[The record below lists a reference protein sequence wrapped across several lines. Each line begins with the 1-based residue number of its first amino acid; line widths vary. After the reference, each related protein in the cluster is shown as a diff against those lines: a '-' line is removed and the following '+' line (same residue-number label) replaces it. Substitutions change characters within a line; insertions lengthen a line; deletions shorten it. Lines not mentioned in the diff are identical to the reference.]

1 MYGEGATVGMRLEDE
16 TFFFLLF
23 SFSCC
28 FSCYFFV
35 CKVPFRCHPA
45 NGTSA
50 ETLSEAVG
58 FSFGMREKAE

>member
-1 MYGEGATVGMRLEDE
+1 MYGEGATVGMRLEAE
-16 TFFFLLF
+16 TFF
-23 SFSCC
+23 FSCC

-35 CKVPFRCHPA
+35 CKVLFRCHPA

-58 FSFGMREKAE
+58 FSFEVQEKAE